1 VAEHFDGVMG
11 RTIDE
16 STPAW
21 PQPVRAG
28 AGAPNILYWVIDD
41 TGFGQLAP
49 FGGLIEMP
57 TLQRLVDAGVQYTN
71 LHTTAL
77 CSPTRSCLLTGR
89 NHHSNHMACIT
100 EGASGYPGSDG
111 RIPLEN
117 GFLSEMLTPHGYAS
131 YAVGK
136 WHLTPD
142 EDNTMGASRERS
154 SRTTG
159 PVPRAGP
166 PAPSTRTCSSTWRP
180 TTCSAT

>member
-1 VAEHFDGVMG
+1 MAERFDGVMG

-16 STPAW
+16 SRPAW
-21 PQPVRAG
+21 PHTIRAA
-28 AGAPNILYWVIDD
+28 AGAPNILCWVIDD

-71 LHTTAL
+71 FHTTAL

-100 EGASGYPGSDG
+100 EGATGYPGSDG

-117 GFLSEMLTPHGYAS
+117 GFLSEMLIPHGYA
-131 YAVGK
+131 A
-136 WHLTPD
+136 
-142 EDNTMGASRERS
+142 
-154 SRTTG
+154 
-159 PVPRAGP
+159 
-166 PAPSTRTCSSTWRP
+166 
-180 TTCSAT
+180 